1 MVVVVV
7 VWWQLMRQPT
17 AALLHC
23 PSAAQGVSV
32 VLDDGSGGETRCPAR
47 VLATDAAHDLAVL
60 QVSKHILA
68 QAVRMCQ
75 DIL

>member
-1 MVVVVV
+1 MGI
-7 VWWQLMRQPT
+7 RDR
-17 AALLHC
+17 
-23 PSAAQGVSV
+23 VSV